1 MGSHDLL
8 VVCVSAFF
16 AVFLLLSFLA
26 LAMRSLIAVFPEKT
40 VTTDPALLAAVTVA
54 VSAVYPGSKITRI
67 EDQR

>member
-1 MGSHDLL
+1 MGSPDLL
-8 VVCVSAFF
+8 MVCVSAFL

-26 LAMRSLIAVFPEKT
+26 LVMRGLIAVFPEKR
-40 VTTDPALLAAVTVA
+40 VTTDPALLAAVSVA